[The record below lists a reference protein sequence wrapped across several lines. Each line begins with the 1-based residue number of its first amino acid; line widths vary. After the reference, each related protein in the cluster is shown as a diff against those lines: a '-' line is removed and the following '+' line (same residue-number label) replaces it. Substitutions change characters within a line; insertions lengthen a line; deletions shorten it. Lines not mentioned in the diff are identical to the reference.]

1 MCFYNLNSENERDT
15 TLRRVVSVVSTI
27 KSVNVNSSAQAY
39 VRIKLSNLFVN
50 INLQDEVL

>member
-39 VRIKLSNLFVN
+39 IRVKLSNLFVN
-50 INLQDEVL
+50 INLENKVL